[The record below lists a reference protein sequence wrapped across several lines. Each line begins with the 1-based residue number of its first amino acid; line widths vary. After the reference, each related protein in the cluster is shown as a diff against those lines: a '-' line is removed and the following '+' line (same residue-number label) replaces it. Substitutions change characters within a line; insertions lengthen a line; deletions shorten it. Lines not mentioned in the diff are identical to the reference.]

1 MDLTSLNLPTYN
13 HRIIQE
19 GKKTKIFDQVRKKF
33 LVLTPEEWVRQNF
46 VQYLIQEKGYPASL
60 ICIEKGLKVNEL
72 FKRCDIL
79 IYNSYGQAKLLIEC
93 KSPNV
98 KLSSETFQQV
108 ARYNISFKLPYLIVT
123 NGMQH
128 FCSKVDFE
136 LSIYSFLESIPSYA
150 ELNTEIARI

>member
-1 MDLTSLNLPTYN
+1 MNLTSLNLPTYN
-13 HRIIQE
+13 HRIIQD

-46 VQYLIQEKGYPASL
+46 VQYLIQDKGYPASL
-60 ICIEKGLKVNEL
+60 ICIEKGLKVNHL
-72 FKRCDIL
+72 YKRCDIL
-79 IYNSYGQAKLLIEC
+79 IYNSFGNAKLLIEC
-93 KSPNV
+93 KSPSI

-128 FCSKVDFE
+128 FCSKIDFK
-136 LSIYSFLESIPSYA
+136 LSNYSFLEHIPTYI
-150 ELNTEIARI
+150 ELNTEKATL